1 LLGTN
6 SVLKFVDFGAAKV
19 ITKVNRTMAKT
30 RAIRGGNNNPDAAV
44 MNSLAGT
51 PMYLAPEVIK
61 GTNSQLGASDIWSLG
76 CVVLEVVTGYVSLI
90 STGSS

>member
-1 LLGTN
+1 LTIDILLGAN
-6 SVLKFVDFGAAKV
+6 SVLKYVDFGAAKV

-30 RAIRGGNNNPDAAV
+30 RAIRGGGNADAGPAV

-61 GTNSQLGASDIWSLG
+61 GGKSRLGASDIWSLG
-76 CVVLEVVTGYVSLI
+76 CVVLEVTTG
-90 STGSS
+90 